1 MFEGLH
7 NATYN
12 FQHQTRDATNHG
24 DGMLS
29 RLLDAVD
36 GLRLLRAAR
45 PQSRRQQDQQEMRR
59 RSLSHFGGKT

>member
-1 MFEGLH
+1 VFEGLP
-7 NATYN
+7 NATSN
-12 FQHQTRDATNHG
+12 FQHQTRDATNRG

-59 RSLSHFGGKT
+59 RSMSHFGGKT